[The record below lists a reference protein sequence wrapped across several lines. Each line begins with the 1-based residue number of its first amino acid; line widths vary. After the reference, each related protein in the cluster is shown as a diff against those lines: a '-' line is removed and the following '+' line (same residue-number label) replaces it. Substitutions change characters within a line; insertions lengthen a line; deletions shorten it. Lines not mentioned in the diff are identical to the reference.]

1 MNKRIISILLAVC
14 LCVTVLAGCGGKSD
28 SAATGYPIG
37 TEDVL
42 TEDSVPTIN
51 LTTGPATILPRL
63 EKAYNSRDLY
73 AVVECFDPSISE
85 AFFGVAKLFG
95 VEADAFAD
103 ILPFFSKILGSSGA
117 LENDSWGTVTLT
129 ALEQTIDGDIG
140 TLTYN
145 VNIDLPNGTNQNF
158 DETIEVMEVDG
169 VWYISS
175 TQPMNLAG
183 LISGTT
189 VVPDP
194 IPVVEGITEADVEGE
209 LLPIEQRYLYGIM
222 NASGKT
228 IINPFFAEIGEFTDG
243 YCPVLYK
250 KDNFSKWGIIDKL
263 GNLVVDYTFDAISE
277 SSTNGYWAVCSQ
289 GKWGFLNIETG
300 KTIDIQYDAITM
312 SNEGFWAIQLNGKWG
327 YLNPTTGESIPC
339 EYDDYGQ
346 FRSDVT
352 LMKLN
357 GYWGVVNRKGDTA
370 INFIYNDMTEFK
382 NDMAIVKVNDGYGVI
397 RTDGSYVLEL
407 TKAQSAQ
414 ILGSYIILRSG
425 YISGDTYSVYNLDGE
440 LLYNCAGIYGVYNG
454 NLYTMKYN
462 GSYTNIIVIDN
473 NGNTVTDYY
482 KDIISSLP
490 FELRSLSPEMSE
502 QKYAGEYRWLYVR
515 IDGLDI
521 IDDFAVNFIDSN
533 GEFMLPQW
541 IRLWGMYPECSDD
554 YLLFRE
560 WVSNKPTTL
569 ITYVYDRTGNQV
581 AKFDGRY
588 DLKENRVL
596 YNYENNT
603 GNGKFYSLVTREYL
617 DYETVTENEDNTALI
632 VYDGFFYG
640 LYYDGSLLG
649 DGVVYNKIEYDEGME
664 IFTLEHGAE
673 TQYIRIGRDGTVN
686 SIEN

>member
-28 SAATGYPIG
+28 SAATGYPVG

-42 TEDSVPTIN
+42 TEGSVPTIN

-73 AVVECFDPSISE
+73 AIVECFDPSISE
-85 AFFGVAKLFG
+85 AFFGVVKLFG

-129 ALEQTIDGDIG
+129 ALEQTIDDTIG

-175 TQPMNLAG
+175 TQPLNLAG

-250 KDNFSKWGIIDKL
+250 KDNFKKWGIIDKL

-300 KTIDIQYDAITM
+300 NTIDIQYDAITM
-312 SNEGFWAIQLNGKWG
+312 SNEGFWAVCLNGKWG
-327 YLNPTTGESIPC
+327 YLNPTTEESIPC

-357 GYWGVVNRKGDTA
+357 GYWGAVNRKGDTV

-382 NDMAIVKVNDGYGVI
+382 NDMAIVKVNNGYGVI

-407 TKAQSAQ
+407 TKAQSAR
-414 ILGSYIILRSG
+414 ILGNYIIMGSG

-440 LLYNCAGIYGVYNG
+440 LIYNCAGIYGVYNG
-454 NLYTMKYN
+454 TLYTMKYKD
-462 GSYTNIIVIDN
+462 SYTNIIVIDN
-473 NGNTVTDYY
+473 HGNTVTDYY
-482 KDIISSLP
+482 QDIVSSLP
-490 FELRSLSPEMSE
+490 FELRSLSPEMGE

-515 IDGLDI
+515 IDGLSTTNDY
-521 IDDFAVNFIDSN
+521 AVNFINSN
-533 GEFMLPQW
+533 GEFILPQW
-541 IRLWGMYPECSDD
+541 IRMWGMYPECSDD
-554 YLLFRE
+554 YLLFSE

-569 ITYVYDRTGNQV
+569 ITYVYDWNGNQV
-581 AKFDGRY
+581 AKFDGCY

-673 TQYIRIGRDGTVN
+673 TQYIRIGRDGTIN
-686 SIEN
+686 SIES